1 MSASDPAEVPGTP
14 EPSPLDGWSVV
25 VTRPIQQ
32 AGTLIDPLEH
42 HGARVLAVP
51 TIAIEP
57 PDDGGVRLRE
67 AAKYVSEF
75 DWIVF
80 TSENAVDRLLH
91 AVGEARDLGAA
102 RVAAIGEGTAD
113 ALLRHGV
120 VADLVPQQYVA
131 EALVDAFPSGH
142 RNGRVLLPRAAVARD
157 VVPEGIRRL
166 GWEVEVVPAYKTVP
180 AEIAATALERVRLA
194 DAITFTS
201 SSTVVGFLEQAA
213 VSDLPPVVASIGPIT
228 SATARGA
235 GVDVSVES
243 EVHTSTGL
251 AEALAKFARANGH
264 SGRACE
270 PPS

>member
-14 EPSPLDGWSVV
+14 ESAPLDGWSVV
-25 VTRPIQQ
+25 VTRQVQQ
-32 AGTLIDPLEH
+32 AGTLIDALEH
-42 HGARVLAVP
+42 LGARVLAVP
-51 TIAIEP
+51 TIAIEQ

-67 AAKYVSEF
+67 VAKYVSEF

-91 AVGEARDLGAA
+91 AIGGTCDMGAA

-120 VADLVPQQYVA
+120 VADLVPQRYVA
-131 EALVDAFPSGH
+131 EALVDAFPPGH
-142 RNGRVLLPRAAVARD
+142 RNGRVLLPRAAAARD
-157 VVPEGIRRL
+157 VVPAGLRRL
-166 GWEVEVVPAYKTVP
+166 GWEVEVVQAYKTIPVH
-180 AEIAATALERVRLA
+180 IAAAVLERVRLA

-201 SSTVVGFLEQAA
+201 SSTVLGFLERAA
-213 VSDLPPVVASIGPIT
+213 VSDLPPIVASIGPIT

-235 GVDVSVES
+235 GIDVSVES
-243 EVHTSTGL
+243 EVHTAAGL
-251 AEALAKFARANGH
+251 AEALAEFARDGH
-264 SGRACE
+264 PARAGE